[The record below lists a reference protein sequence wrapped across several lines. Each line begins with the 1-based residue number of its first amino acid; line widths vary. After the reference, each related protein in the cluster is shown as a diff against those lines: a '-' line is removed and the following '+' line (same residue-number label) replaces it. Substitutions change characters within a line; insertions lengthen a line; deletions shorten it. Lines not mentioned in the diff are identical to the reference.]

1 MKKIVFALSLA
12 ALACAFAADEKAPA
26 TADQKPAKREL
37 TKEEQ
42 QERMLNR
49 LRKSGGILR
58 IPGKGKVAIVSCA
71 DAIKLSILLEKTKAI
86 QDNLRITM
94 QGVPMKEKF
103 TIADA
108 PRVMRQLN
116 AQVALFFG
124 ENPDLPMSLYVPE
137 ENWGFVNVAKLKAD
151 GAPAAKVD
159 GRVKKMYARMMTLS
173 LGSAFSESPA
183 SPMQNVTDVASLDKM
198 PVDGI
203 FFMDYNNILQ
213 HLPKVGVT
221 ASTITTYRRACYEG
235 WAPAPTN
242 EFQKVIY
249 EGVKNGTIKPKHP
262 VAQRKSPLE
271 D

>member
-1 MKKIVFALSLA
+1 MKKIVFALSLV

-71 DAIKLSILLEKTKAI
+71 DAIQLGILLEKTKAI

-221 ASTITTYRRACYEG
+221 AGTITTYRRACYEG

-249 EGVKNGTIKPKHP
+249 DGVKNGTIKPKHP

>member
-1 MKKIVFALSLA
+1 MKKIVLILSLA
-12 ALACAFAADEKAPA
+12 AFIGAFAADEK
-26 TADQKPAKREL
+26 KPAASEKPPKREL

-58 IPGKGKVAIVSCA
+58 IPGKGCVAIVSCA
-71 DAIKLSILLEKTKAI
+71 DAVQLGTLVESTKSIQE
-86 QDNLRITM
+86 NLRITM
-94 QGVPMKEKF
+94 RGVPMKEKF

-108 PRVMRQLN
+108 PKVMKQLKS
-116 AQVALFFG
+116 QVALFIG
-124 ENPDLPMSLYVPE
+124 DNPELPMSLYVPE
-137 ENWGFVNVAKLKAD
+137 ETWGFLNVAPLKAD
-151 GAPAAKVD
+151 GAPAAKVE
-159 GRVKKMYARMMTLS
+159 GRVKKMYARMMTLT
-173 LGSAFSESPA
+173 LGSAYSESPA
-183 SPMQNVTDVASLDKM
+183 SPMQTVTDVASLDKM

-213 HLPKVGVT
+213 HLPKLGVT
-221 ASTITTYRRACYEG
+221 AGTITTYRRACYEG

-262 VAQRKSPLE
+262 VAKRKSPLE